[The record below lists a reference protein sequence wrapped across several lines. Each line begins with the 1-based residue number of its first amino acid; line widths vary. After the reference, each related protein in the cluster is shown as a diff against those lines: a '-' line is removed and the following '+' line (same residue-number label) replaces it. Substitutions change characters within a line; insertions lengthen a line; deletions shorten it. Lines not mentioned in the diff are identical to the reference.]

1 MAERSADYDISVSSN
16 PCYEQ
21 TDVMITVTDN
31 EAYEVN
37 HPATPNTRSSSD
49 EVYIESFFPPTY
61 TDHEI
66 SVSLYEIIES
76 GSYQEKEQAKLSGD
90 LECLKVID
98 EGDNGSTTKRIS
110 TVRLP
115 ADYEVPVSSYKTM
128 ESVPGHNDSAT
139 KKISTVRL
147 PADYEVPVSSYETM
161 ESVSTKNTDNPL
173 EMIDE
178 SGDGPFTSKLSKV
191 TNIAYHTTVNTRQS
205 DLTVENNVLDKEDN
219 IVVSPNQSYVQVL
232 PQNQHLIKKK
242 ATKSCL
248 HQDLTTKEYVI
259 GAVAI
264 ISIIISSITIG
275 LGITVP
281 TNQIFILGN
290 ATIQEEMKLT
300 SIKVC
305 NCSGLSL
312 MI

>member
-49 EVYIESFFPPTY
+49 EVYIESFFPPT
-61 TDHEI
+61 DHEI

-76 GSYQEKEQAKLSGD
+76 GSYQEKEQTKLSGD

-115 ADYEVPVSSYKTM
+115 ADYEV
-128 ESVPGHNDSAT
+128 
-139 KKISTVRL
+139 L
-147 PADYEVPVSSYETM
+147 VSSYETM

-178 SGDGPFTSKLSKV
+178 SGDGPSTSKLSTV

-205 DLTVENNVLDKEDN
+205 DLAFENNVLDKEVN

-242 ATKSCL
+242 AAKSCL

-275 LGITVP
+275 LRITVP

-290 ATIQEEMKLT
+290 GTIQEEMKQNL
-300 SIKVC
+300 IKVC

>member
-1 MAERSADYDISVSSN
+1 MAKRSADYDISVSSN
-16 PCYEQ
+16 PFCKQ
-21 TDVMITVTDN
+21 TDVMMTVTDN

-49 EVYIESFFPPTY
+49 EVYIESFCTP

-76 GSYQEKEQAKLSGD
+76 GSYQKKEQTKLSGD

-110 TVRLP
+110 TIRLP
-115 ADYEVPVSSYKTM
+115 ADYEVPLSSYETM

-147 PADYEVPVSSYETM
+147 PANYEVPVPSYETI
-161 ESVSTKNTDNPL
+161 ESVFTNYKNTDNPL

-178 SGDGPFTSKLSKV
+178 SGDRPSTSKLSKV

-205 DLTVENNVLDKEDN
+205 DLAVENNVL
-219 IVVSPNQSYVQVL
+219 VASPNQSYVQVL
-232 PQNQHLIKKK
+232 PHNQHLIKKK
-242 ATKSCL
+242 VAKSCL

-281 TNQIFILGN
+281 TNQILILEN
-290 ATIQEEMKLT
+290 ATIQEERKQT